1 MGKIFMKLTTGVIRQ
16 LINEELTNLLQ
27 ESPQVQQVFTILDG
41 SWDQGMLVA
50 SALDEQDRNTFMQL
64 AGGYVVDKLKE
75 LQSDLDASHRRR
87 KTGQYFKLKDVTSG
101 DPQYQIEIQTYMYES
116 FFQDDFDESFVKLR
130 KEDGMF
136 DVDLHIKPS
145 SNFMDYLDMNR
156 ERYQEEGLDLEEVIN
171 MLRNA
176 YTQGGT
182 IK

>member
-1 MGKIFMKLTTGVIRQ
+1 MKLTTDTIRQ
-16 LINEELTNLLQ
+16 LIKEELTNLLQ

-41 SWDQGMLVA
+41 SWDQGMLIA

-75 LQSDLDASHRRR
+75 LQGDLDASHRRR

-101 DPQYQIEIQTYMYES
+101 NPQYQIEMQTYMYES
-116 FFQDDFDESFVKLR
+116 FLQDSFDKSFVKLR

-145 SNFMDYLDMNR
+145 SNFIDYLDFKR
-156 ERYQEEGLDLEEVIN
+156 ERYQEEGLDLEEVID
-171 MLRNA
+171 MLRNI